1 MMEKTRYTEPM
12 KTDAG
17 ECVECDGSSLG
28 ESLQDELQR
37 QYDKAFALSD
47 RDARV
52 AKAMA
57 DEIYAKAG
65 DAKSP
70 YWQGLSRYL
79 AGFCFYNLSE
89 YDNAMEEFEHGDQIA
104 QEHNLP
110 NLVIKFRNGYGAIF
124 SRLGRYHDAIEQFA
138 EGLKKA
144 REMGLKSDT
153 GHFLVNIGE
162 ASLLMGDAA
171 QALSFELEAEELI
184 PELVGE
190 SRYAIDVYYNLAEA
204 QSRSGQ
210 IEDAERS
217 YRRSLETATMVG
229 NTLSEVEA
237 RVRLGSILADRGHEA
252 EALAVIEETLQL
264 SRRSGFPLQEVAS
277 LLAWG
282 RIELNLGRLEE
293 ATRHY
298 EIAVEIA
305 DSHRMGDLLPSALE
319 SLSTAKAAMNRFDE
333 AYHHLQ
339 KSVEAAHAWSSS
351 ETTRILAG
359 MATGYRLE
367 KVKREAEAEKV
378 RREWLESANER
389 LRIVTSIGRSLTQS
403 LEPRDI
409 LTRMWS
415 ELSTSID
422 LKLLGFGIYSPE
434 SGVIEFPG
442 LIESGVLQKASSV
455 FLSDESSLAALCVR
469 EKRVLYYATSDEAQS
484 ALGDRPIISFG
495 STPVTSE
502 TILYLPL
509 FRENDIVGV
518 MTVQSARNHA
528 YSDDIIEMLEAIASF
543 TAIAVENARIMIRLN
558 EMNQTISGE
567 KEQVEKA
574 ALASSWLAEHDSLTG
589 LSNRRFLER
598 VLDEN
603 IRLATLEDNNIALFF
618 ADLDDFKKVNDV
630 YGHDVGDRVLV
641 AAAERLVSVFRD
653 GDYVARVG
661 GDEFV
666 VAAPGVKDVVSIA
679 SMADKVVASLNEP
692 LTIAEGPISVS
703 ISVGVALFPEHGHS
717 SQELIRRADEAMYLI
732 KRTGKG
738 AWRMWSAS
746 VRSDEPPSSSRMLGQ
761 SVV

>member
-1 MMEKTRYTEPM
+1 M

-17 ECVECDGSSLG
+17 ECVECDGSSL
-28 ESLQDELQR
+28 EDSLQDELQQ
-37 QYDKAFALSD
+37 QYDTAFALSD

-57 DEIYAKAG
+57 DDIYAKAG
-65 DAKSP
+65 DANDP

-104 QEHNLP
+104 QEHDLA
-110 NLVIKFRNGYGAIF
+110 NLVVKFRNGYGAIF
-124 SRLGRYHDAIEQFA
+124 SRLGRYHDAIEQFG

-229 NTLSEVEA
+229 NTLSELEA

-252 EALAVIEETLQL
+252 EALAVIEEALQL

-277 LLAWG
+277 LLACG
-282 RIELNLGRLEE
+282 RIELKLGRLEE
-293 ATRHY
+293 AIRHY
-298 EIAVEIA
+298 EMAVEIA
-305 DSHRMGDLLPSALE
+305 DSHRMGDLLPPALE

-333 AYHHLQ
+333 AYHDLL
-339 KSVEAAHAWSSS
+339 KSVEAAHVWSSS
-351 ETTRILAG
+351 EAIRILAEL
-359 MATGYRLE
+359 ATGYRLE

-378 RREWLESANER
+378 RREGLESANER
-389 LRIVTSIGRSLTQS
+389 LRIVTRIGRSLTES

-409 LTRMWS
+409 LMRMWN
-415 ELSTSID
+415 ELSASID
-422 LKLLGFGIYSPE
+422 LKSLGFGIYSPDF
-434 SGVIEFPG
+434 GVIEFPG

-484 ALGDRPIISFG
+484 ALGDRPIITFEPTS
-495 STPVTSE
+495 VRSE

-509 FRENDIVGV
+509 FRENNIVGV
-518 MTVQSARNHA
+518 MTVQSARDHA

-558 EMNQTISGE
+558 EMNQTICGE
-567 KEQVEKA
+567 KEQVEKV

-603 IRLATLEDNNIALFF
+603 IRLATLEDNSIAVFF
-618 ADLDDFKKVNDV
+618 ADLDDFKKVNDM
-630 YGHDVGDRVLV
+630 YGHDAGDRVLV
-641 AAAERLVSVFRD
+641 AVAARLLSVFRD

-666 VAAPGVKDVVSIA
+666 VAALGVKDVRSIA
-679 SMADKVVASLNEP
+679 SMADKVVASFDEP
-692 LTIAEGPISVS
+692 LAITEGPISVS
-703 ISVGVALFPEHGHS
+703 MSVGVALFPEHGHS

-738 AWRMWSAS
+738 AWCLWSAF
-746 VRSDEPPSSSRMLGQ
+746 
-761 SVV
+761 

>member
-1 MMEKTRYTEPM
+1 M

-17 ECVECDGSSLG
+17 ENVECDGSSLG
-28 ESLQDELQR
+28 DSLRDELQQ
-37 QYDKAFALSD
+37 QYDKAFTLSD
-47 RDARV
+47 NDARA
-52 AKAMA
+52 AKAVA
-57 DEIYAKAG
+57 DDIYAKAG

-124 SRLGRYHDAIEQFA
+124 SRLGRYHDAVEQFK

-153 GHFLVNIGE
+153 GHFLINLGE

-171 QALSFELEAEELI
+171 QALSFELEAEGLI
-184 PELVGE
+184 PELAGE

-204 QSRSGQ
+204 QSRSGRT
-210 IEDAERS
+210 EDAERS
-217 YRRSLETATMVG
+217 YRQSLEAATTSG
-229 NTLSEVEA
+229 NTISEVEA
-237 RVRLGSILADRGHEA
+237 RVRLGSILVGRGHET
-252 EALAVIEETLQL
+252 EALPVIEEAVRL
-264 SRRSGFPLQEVAS
+264 SRSCGFPLQEAAS
-277 LLAWG
+277 LLACG
-282 RIELNLGRLEE
+282 RIELSLGRLEE
-293 ATRHY
+293 AAHHF
-298 EIAVEIA
+298 EMAVEVA
-305 DSHRMGDLLPSALE
+305 DSHKMGDLLSPALE

-333 AYHHLQ
+333 AYHDLL

-351 ETTRILAG
+351 EAARMLADL
-359 MATGYRLE
+359 AAGYRLE
-367 KVKREAEAEKV
+367 KVKREAEVEKV
-378 RREWLESANER
+378 RREGLESANER
-389 LRIVTSIGRSLTQS
+389 LRVVTRIGRSLTQS

-409 LTRMWS
+409 LTRMWN

-422 LKLLGFGIYSPE
+422 LKVLGFGIYSVD
-434 SGVIEFPG
+434 SGAIEFPG
-442 LIESGVLQKASSV
+442 LIESGVLQEASSAFV
-455 FLSDESSLAALCVR
+455 NDESSLAALCVR
-469 EKRVLYYATSDEAQS
+469 EKRVLYYATPDEARS
-484 ALGDRPIISFG
+484 AIGNKPIITTG
-495 STPVTSE
+495 PVSVKSE

-509 FRENDIVGV
+509 FKENNIVGV
-518 MTVQSARNHA
+518 MTVQSTRDHA

-567 KEQVEKA
+567 KEQVEKV

-598 VLDEN
+598 ILDEN
-603 IRLATLEDNNIALFF
+603 IRLATLENNGIAVFF
-618 ADLDDFKKVNDV
+618 VDVDEFKRVNDSC
-630 YGHDVGDRVLV
+630 GHDAGDRVLV
-641 AAAERLVSVFRD
+641 AVAARLLAVFRE
-653 GDYVARVG
+653 GDYIARVG

-666 VAAPGVKDVVSIA
+666 IVTPGVKDARSVA
-679 SMADKVVASLNEP
+679 SMADKVVASFREP
-692 LTIAEGPISVS
+692 LVVTEGPISVT
-703 ISVGVALFPEHGHS
+703 ISVGIAVFPEHGHS
-717 SQELIRRADEAMYLI
+717 SQELISRADEAMYLI

-746 VRSDEPPSSSRMLGQ
+746 ARSDEPSWSSRMLGQ

>member
-1 MMEKTRYTEPM
+1 M

-17 ECVECDGSSLG
+17 ECVECDRSSLG

-47 RDARV
+47 RDARA

-153 GHFLVNIGE
+153 GNFLVNIGE

-422 LKLLGFGIYSPE
+422 LKLLGFGIYSSE

-484 ALGDRPIISFG
+484 ALGDRPIITFEPMSVA
-495 STPVTSE
+495 PE

-509 FRENDIVGV
+509 FRENEIVGV
-518 MTVQSARNHA
+518 MTVQSARDHA

-558 EMNQTISGE
+558 EMNQTICGE
-567 KEQVEKA
+567 KEQVEKV

-603 IRLATLEDNNIALFF
+603 IRLATLEDNSIAVFF

-630 YGHDVGDRVLV
+630 YGHDAGDRVLV
-641 AAAERLVSVFRD
+641 AVAARLLSVFRD

-666 VAAPGVKDVVSIA
+666 VAAPGVKDVRSIA
-679 SMADKVVASLNEP
+679 SMADKVVTSFDEP
-692 LTIAEGPISVS
+692 LAITEGPISVS
-703 ISVGVALFPEHGHS
+703 MSVGVSLFPEHGCN
-717 SQELIRRADEAMYLI
+717 SQELISRADEAMYLI

-746 VRSDEPPSSSRMLGQ
+746 ARSDEPSWSSGMLGQ

>member
-1 MMEKTRYTEPM
+1 M

-17 ECVECDGSSLG
+17 ECVECDGSSL
-28 ESLQDELQR
+28 EDSLQDELQL

-47 RDARV
+47 SDARA

-210 IEDAERS
+210 IEDAEQS

-277 LLAWG
+277 LLALG
-282 RIELNLGRLEE
+282 RIELNLGRPEE
-293 ATRHY
+293 AIRHF
-298 EIAVEIA
+298 EMAVEIA

-378 RREWLESANER
+378 RREGLESANER

-484 ALGDRPIISFG
+484 ALGDRPIITFEPTS
-495 STPVTSE
+495 VRSE

-509 FRENDIVGV
+509 FRENNIVGV
-518 MTVQSARNHA
+518 MTVQSARDHA

-558 EMNQTISGE
+558 EMNHTISGE

-603 IRLATLEDNNIALFF
+603 IRLATLEDNSIAVFF

-630 YGHDVGDRVLV
+630 YGHDAGDRVLV
-641 AAAERLVSVFRD
+641 AVAARLLSVFRD

-666 VAAPGVKDVVSIA
+666 VAALGVKDVRSIA
-679 SMADKVVASLNEP
+679 SMADKVVASFDEP
-692 LTIAEGPISVS
+692 LAITEGPISVS
-703 ISVGVALFPEHGHS
+703 MSVGVALFPEHGHS
-717 SQELIRRADEAMYLI
+717 SQIGRAH
-732 KRTGKG
+732 
-738 AWRMWSAS
+738 
-746 VRSDEPPSSSRMLGQ
+746 V
-761 SVV
+761 

>member
-1 MMEKTRYTEPM
+1 M

-47 RDARV
+47 RDARA

-144 REMGLKSDT
+144 REMGLTSDT
-153 GHFLVNIGE
+153 GHFLINIGE

-204 QSRSGQ
+204 QSRSGLL
-210 IEDAERS
+210 EDAERS

-229 NTLSEVEA
+229 NTVSEVEA

-367 KVKREAEAEKV
+367 KVKREAESEKV
-378 RREWLESANER
+378 RREGLESANER

-409 LTRMWS
+409 LMRMWN
-415 ELSTSID
+415 ELSASID
-422 LKLLGFGIYSPE
+422 LEWLGFGIYSPE

-484 ALGDRPIISFG
+484 ALGDRPIITFEPTS
-495 STPVTSE
+495 VRSE

-509 FRENDIVGV
+509 FRENEIVGV
-518 MTVQSARNHA
+518 MTVQSARDHA

-558 EMNQTISGE
+558 EMNQTICGE
-567 KEQVEKA
+567 KEQVEKV

-603 IRLATLEDNNIALFF
+603 IRLATLEDNSIAVFF

-630 YGHDVGDRVLV
+630 YGHDAGDRVLV
-641 AAAERLVSVFRD
+641 AVAARLLSVFRD

-666 VAAPGVKDVVSIA
+666 VAALGVKDVRSIA
-679 SMADKVVASLNEP
+679 SMADKVVASFDEP
-692 LTIAEGPISVS
+692 LAITEGPISVS
-703 ISVGVALFPEHGHS
+703 MSVGVALFPEHGHS
-717 SQELIRRADEAMYLI
+717 SQELIRRADEAMYSI

-738 AWRMWSAS
+738 AWCLWSAF
-746 VRSDEPPSSSRMLGQ
+746 
-761 SVV
+761 